1 MNITNVLK
9 IFNKIVQAT
18 ATKRNNM
25 NIFNGFKNKKPE
37 MKDPVRF
44 PKVINGFE
52 GVAKKMYNVTL
63 QKNMIEI
70 NKILKGFEKWF

>member
-1 MNITNVLK
+1 
-9 IFNKIVQAT
+9 
-18 ATKRNNM
+18 M

-70 NKILKGFEKWF
+70 NKILKGFEK